1 MNDEPKQ
8 AGERSVHRLLTQ
20 TLREET
26 APDAA
31 NCLDAETVA
40 AWMDGVLPADVL
52 AAAEGHAAGCARC
65 QAVLSAMA
73 RTAPPVARRSW
84 WPASLTF
91 RFLVPA
97 TAAATAV
104 ALWIAVAP
112 GVKRPELPV
121 RRAKSIASPAF
132 RRPRWALAT
141 RGAAGSSAGGI
152 EQETGREQGIGPIQS
167 ARQDAREKSAVEAPD
182 SFETRRDRAEG
193 EKSKTNGWPQRRN
206 RRTRASRRPSA
217 ASPARRQPP
226 RRRPASPA
234 RRRLQSPPLRRSR
247 GRARSAGPPPIS
259 EIAGFRAARTLLTEI
274 ASPDRESRW
283 RAGAAGVVHRST
295 DGGLTWTPQQ
305 TGTTANFTAGSSPA
319 RDVCW
324 LVGRGGT
331 VLLSVDGTTWQL
343 RPFPEKVDLVAVQ
356 ATDAKTATV
365 TTSDGRRFSTTD
377 GGATWSR
384 LRRSPLQEFPAAPF

>member
-20 TLREET
+20 ALREET
-26 APDAA
+26 APDAV

-52 AAAEGHAAGCARC
+52 AASEGHAAGCARC

-112 GVKRPELPV
+112 GVKQPESSGAL
-121 RRAKSIASPAF
+121 SELDWIATVPA
-132 RRPRWALAT
+132 P
-141 RGAAGSSAGGI
+141 S
-152 EQETGREQGIGPIQS
+152 IGPS
-167 ARQDAREKSAVEAPD
+167 PPAARPVAPPVELSKKLEENKESVRSRGPRQDAREKPAVDAPEQ
-182 SFETRRDRAEG
+182 FEMRRDRAEG
-193 EKSKTNGWPQRRN
+193 AKLKDESLAATAKSADARIP
-206 RRTRASRRPSA
+206 PA
-217 ASPARRQPP
+217 AVKELPGPPAAPLP
-226 RRRPASPA
+226 PASP
-234 RRRLQSPPLRRSR
+234 PLDN
-247 GRARSAGPPPIS
+247 AAAAPRSAGPPPIS
-259 EIAGFRAARTLLTEI
+259 DIAGFRANRTLLTEI

-295 DGGLTWTPQQ
+295 DGGLTWALQQ

-343 RPFPEKVDLVAVQ
+343 RSFPEKIDLVAVQ
-356 ATDAKTATV
+356 ATDAKSATV

-384 LRRSPLQEFPAAPF
+384 LSPQEFPAPPFNQ